1 MNNRQETET
10 TSTDINNTDYARRCK
25 ELMRL
30 RNDLDAMGASAL
42 LDLPRVVVIGS
53 QSAGKSS
60 LVEGVSGICVPR
72 DAGTCTRCPMEC
84 IMHSTTG
91 AWRCSI
97 SLRQEGGTTTTF
109 SPEVT
114 DRASVELW
122 LRRAQVASLCPHR
135 PPSAF
140 TAMSRDE
147 LKATY
152 DTDARMLKFTN
163 NVVCLDLHD
172 PDATDLS
179 FVDLPGLI
187 QNESQEAIDLVKNM
201 VVSYIDHPNTLILVA
216 MPITDDVENQQAAR
230 LAREAD
236 PEGLRTIGV
245 VTKPDCLPSGA
256 IDSRRR
262 WKDIFLGRAHHLN
275 HGYYC
280 VRLPDDSERAR
291 QASRADSAAIA
302 SGFFRSTE
310 PWKDV
315 DMNQGR
321 FGIPNLVTD
330 VGRLLVELIE
340 RSLPLLKQ
348 QVQDLL
354 DRCLED
360 INDLPSVITRDPQ
373 SEVFIRVNNFSR
385 EFAESIEARSH
396 KHYVQGSRAL
406 YEKLK
411 SDIRA
416 TTPDFRPFPNYA
428 AHPVPSYQRDEDEA
442 EVASSAASD
451 TESMIEELDNKARPI
466 DLIEVRGVIKKS
478 TGWELPGHVPYEAT
492 RHLIERHVRLWHNPV
507 MRCFN
512 NVFRMLN
519 AFMDGLQAE
528 HFSRFRL
535 LHEHVRGVAAKEM
548 ELQKKNTLAMLEQ
561 LLACETAPIWTQNTH
576 YYKATSKKWYTAY
589 VQQWCL
595 AHPSSPIFLDGSPSF
610 YPAGRNRPP
619 PPPPPPPPPHAYAD
633 ELQVMANVRAYFQ
646 VAYKRIIDAVPQT
659 IERDLNRAL
668 SIIMGNA
675 LVQSLFEGPDM
686 VNRMRNLVSE
696 DPAIERRRAV
706 LAGRKGQ
713 LEEIRTRLEEY
724 SRD

>member
-1 MNNRQETET
+1 MPWG
-10 TSTDINNTDYARRCK
+10 TSIPQAGIKRFS
-25 ELMRL
+25 L
-30 RNDLDAMGASAL
+30 DLSASAL

-84 IMHSTTG
+84 VMHSTSG
-91 AWRCSI
+91 PWRCSI
-97 SLRQEGGTTTTF
+97 SLRQEGGTTSTF

-135 PPSAF
+135 SPSAF

-152 DTDARMLKFTN
+152 DSDARMLKFTN

-201 VVSYIDHPNTLILVA
+201 VVSYIDRPNTLILVA

-256 IDSRRR
+256 IDSHRR

-291 QASRADSAAIA
+291 QASRADSASIA
-302 SGFFRSTE
+302 SQFFRTTE
-310 PWKDV
+310 PWKDG

-330 VGRLLVELIE
+330 VSRLLVELIE

-360 INDLPSVITRDPQ
+360 INDLPSIITRDPQ

-385 EFAESIEARSH
+385 EFAESIDARSH
-396 KHYVQGSRAL
+396 KNYVQGSRAL
-406 YEKLK
+406 YEQLKL
-411 SDIRA
+411 DIRA
-416 TTPDFRPFPNYA
+416 TTPDFRPFPNYI
-428 AHPVPSYQRDEDEA
+428 AHPIPSYQCDEDEL
-442 EVASSAASD
+442 AS
-451 TESMIEELDNKARPI
+451 KARPI
-466 DLIEVRGVIKKS
+466 DLTEVRDVIKKS

-492 RHLIERHVRLWHNPV
+492 KHLIERHVRLWHGPA
-507 MRCFN
+507 MRCFS

-519 AFMDGLQAE
+519 IFMDDLQAE
-528 HFSRFRL
+528 HFSRFRM
-535 LHEHVRGVAAKEM
+535 LHEHVRGVATREM

-561 LLACETAPIWTQNTH
+561 LLACESAPIWTQNIH
-576 YYKATSKKWYTAY
+576 YYKATSKKWHTAY
-589 VQQWCL
+589 VQQWYL
-595 AHPSSPIFLDGSPSF
+595 AYPLMRPDNDSSS
-610 YPAGRNRPP
+610 YTAGRHRPP
-619 PPPPPPPPPHAYAD
+619 PPPPPPPESYAD

-646 VAYKRIIDAVPQT
+646 VAYKRIIDAVPLA

-668 SIIMGNA
+668 SVSLSDA

-696 DPAIERRRAV
+696 DPAIEQRRAE
-706 LAGRKGQ
+706 LARRKGQ
-713 LEEIRTRLEEY
+713 LDEIRTRLEEFG
-724 SRD
+724 RD